1 MNDFFNFKEPEEPLT
16 ALWLALIVDIVTVIR
31 FIIANVQYFRMEA
44 DARSN
49 GWIETVNTLLKDSIM
64 YKICLFLMIVV
75 ILNYVIAY
83 VLHFE
88 NAVSIVYIVGIGIWI
103 ITGILFLIG
112 NVFSAEAISRH
123 PLVENALL
131 FVGPFCILVFHIT
144 SVLLFVSIL
153 IVGIIKRE
161 LRMNFVGILLSFIL
175 TTAIAYIAG
184 IIVAVGVII
193 LAIITCGF
201 LFGDGSK
208 KKEVIIDGIS
218 HVIEWKD

>member
-1 MNDFFNFKEPEEPLT
+1 MNDFFNFTEPEEPLT

-49 GWIETVNTLLKDSIM
+49 GWIETVNTLMKDSVM
-64 YKICLFLMIVV
+64 YKICLFLMIVA

-88 NAVSIVYIVGIGIWI
+88 NAVSIVYIVGFGIWI

-112 NVFSAEAISRH
+112 NVVSAKAISRH
-123 PLVENALL
+123 PLVENVLL
-131 FVGPFCILVFHIT
+131 SVGPFGILVFHIT

-153 IVGIIKRE
+153 IVGIIE
-161 LRMNFVGILLSFIL
+161 SDLRLNFLGILLSYIL
-175 TTAIAYIAG
+175 TMAIAYIAG
-184 IIVAVGVII
+184 ILVVCGVIFI
-193 LAIITCGF
+193 GGTICSF

-208 KKEVIIDGIS
+208 KKSVIIDGIE
-218 HVIEWKD
+218 HIIEWKD